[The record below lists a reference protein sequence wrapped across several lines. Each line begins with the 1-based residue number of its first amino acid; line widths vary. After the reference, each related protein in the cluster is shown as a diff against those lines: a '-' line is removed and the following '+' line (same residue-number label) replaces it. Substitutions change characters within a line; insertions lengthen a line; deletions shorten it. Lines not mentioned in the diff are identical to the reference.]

1 MIEHNFNLVN
11 VNTFGIAAQAAH
23 YYRIDALDDLAGLRD
38 LKAPLFYLGGGSNVL
53 FTEDYSGTV
62 VHNCMRGIEIIE
74 ENDASVLVKAY
85 AGEPWHPFVAHTLS
99 QGWHGL
105 ECLAYI
111 PGQVGATPVQ
121 NIGAYG
127 IEACQFIERVH
138 VYNLNTQ
145 CFEAYGNDECAFAY
159 RDSIFKSALKDRLI
173 VSVDF
178 RLSKS
183 PHVYE
188 RFYPALQAHLH
199 AHGID
204 EPASLDI
211 FNAVIAVRRS
221 KLPEVSELGSAGSFF
236 KNPVVDLAKAEAL
249 KAQYPDLV
257 VYPYGEQCK
266 LSAGQLIDRLGFKGQ
281 YANNVGMYEKQA
293 LILVN
298 LGGATGQALYAHSVK
313 VMQAVETAFGICLEP
328 EVIIL

>member
-23 YYRIDALDDLAGLRD
+23 YYRIDALDDLAGLSD

-127 IEACQFIERVH
+127 NE
-138 VYNLNTQ
+138 
-145 CFEAYGNDECAFAY
+145 ECAFAY

-188 RFYPALQAHLH
+188 RFYPALQTHLH

-313 VMQAVETAFGICLEP
+313 VMQAVEAAFGICLEP